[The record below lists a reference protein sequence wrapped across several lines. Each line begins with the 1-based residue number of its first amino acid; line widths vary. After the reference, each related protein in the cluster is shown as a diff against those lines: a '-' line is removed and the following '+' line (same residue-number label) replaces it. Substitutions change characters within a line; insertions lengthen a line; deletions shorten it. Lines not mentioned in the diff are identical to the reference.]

1 MVSEK
6 EIIQAVKRI
15 RDTAMEQTLAARIP
29 ESGEF
34 GAIAQD
40 ADWLFDALSAAARV
54 RAENDA
60 FQDAVVTGL
69 GAVKMNADGSAERVD
84 LRADGRKGCQEGNSN
99 GGQ

>member
-1 MVSEK
+1 MVSDR
-6 EIIQAVKRI
+6 VK
-15 RDTAMEQTLAARIP
+15 QHLA
-29 ESGEF
+29 EF
-34 GAIAQD
+34 EDRACTCGAGHGSLEGHT
-40 ADWLFDALSAAARV
+40 DWCDWSEYLSAAARV

-60 FQDAVVTGL
+60 FRDAVVTGL